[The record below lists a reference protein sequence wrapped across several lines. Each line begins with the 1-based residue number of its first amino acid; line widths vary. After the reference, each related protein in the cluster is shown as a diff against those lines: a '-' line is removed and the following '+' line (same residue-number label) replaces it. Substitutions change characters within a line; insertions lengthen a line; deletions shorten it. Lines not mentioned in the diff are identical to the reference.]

1 MKYDM
6 VLIDDRVG
14 KIVADYLGGAEVS
27 LTIEFMVSVP
37 WWIVSYCQ
45 KGSHLPGINDV
56 TFQCHCIYIEGSK
69 IIRVLHTNKHK
80 SMYYMPL
87 VHTPV
92 TTQFRQLNNGNNGRA
107 ILWQFE

>member
-37 WWIVSYCQ
+37 W
-45 KGSHLPGINDV
+45 
-56 TFQCHCIYIEGSK
+56 
-69 IIRVLHTNKHK
+69 
-80 SMYYMPL
+80 
-87 VHTPV
+87 
-92 TTQFRQLNNGNNGRA
+92 
-107 ILWQFE
+107 